1 MIDRVVL
8 VGFMC
13 AGKSTVGR
21 ILADRLGWDFLDF
34 DELIERGQGQTIA
47 DIFREHGEQG
57 FRTLEAELT
66 EDFEKRRGVVLAPGG
81 GWMAQP
87 GLVQRLR
94 EGSLFV
100 WLRVTV
106 ERVLERH
113 REQANVERPLLD
125 VEEPLDEIR
134 ALLSAREPFYRTA
147 DVVVETD
154 GRDPANVAEEVVV
167 TLRRR
172 RKAARE
178 TGQPLTSS

>member
-21 ILADRLGWDFLDF
+21 ILADRLGWEFLDF
-34 DELIERGQGQTIA
+34 DELIERGQGRTIA
-47 DIFREHGEQG
+47 DIFREHGEQR
-57 FRTLEAELT
+57 FRALEAELT
-66 EDFEKRRGVVLAPGG
+66 EDVVGRRGVVLAPGG
-81 GWMAQP
+81 GWITQA

-100 WLRVTV
+100 WLRVTA

-113 REQANVERPLLD
+113 RRQANVERPLLA

-134 ALLSAREPFYRTA
+134 SILSAREPFYRTA

-154 GRDPANVAEEVVV
+154 GRDPSDVANEVVA
-167 TLRRR
+167 TLPRRQD
-172 RKAARE
+172 AARDE
-178 TGQPLTSS
+178 GQPLTSS